1 MKTVILSL
9 GGSMIV
15 PKDVDYYYLREF
27 KNFIIRLLDEGYKFV
42 IVCGGGKTS
51 SNYMY
56 AANRVSENNNEDLDW
71 IGVQSSRLNAE
82 LVRVIFGPL
91 AYEKVV
97 IDPTQK
103 ITTKKPI
110 IVGAGWKPGWSTD
123 YVAVKLAEKL
133 KADELVNLTNIDYV
147 YTKDPN
153 KFPDAKKVYE
163 TTWAKYRK
171 MISSKW
177 SPRLSTPFDPIASE
191 LAQKIKL
198 KVALIN
204 GKYLT
209 HVSSYL
215 KGETFDGTLI
225 K

>member
-1 MKTVILSL
+1 M
-9 GGSMIV
+9 
-15 PKDVDYYYLREF
+15 
-27 KNFIIRLLDEGYKFV
+27 
-42 IVCGGGKTS
+42 
-51 SNYMY
+51 
-56 AANRVSENNNEDLDW
+56 
-71 IGVQSSRLNAE
+71 
-82 LVRVIFGPL
+82 
-91 AYEKVV
+91 
-97 IDPTQK
+97 
-103 ITTKKPI
+103 
-110 IVGAGWKPGWSTD
+110 
-123 YVAVKLAEKL
+123 AEKL

-198 KVALIN
+198 KVAIIN